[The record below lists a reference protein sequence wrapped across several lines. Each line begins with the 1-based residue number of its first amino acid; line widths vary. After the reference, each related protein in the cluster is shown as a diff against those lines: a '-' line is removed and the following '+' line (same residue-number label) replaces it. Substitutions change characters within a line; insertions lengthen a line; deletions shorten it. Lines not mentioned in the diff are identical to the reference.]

1 MDTDWKTL
9 RAELPDDVRAR
20 LDAKR
25 NEWLDKTPVADR
37 TEMQV
42 TQPEVAGTEDG

>member
-1 MDTDWKTL
+1 MVTDWKTL

-25 NEWLDKTPVADR
+25 NERRLGKAFAEVRRPCR
-37 TEMQV
+37 PPSRMS
-42 TQPEVAGTEDG
+42 QPGPA

>member
-25 NEWLDKTPVADR
+25 NERRLGKA
-37 TEMQV
+37 
-42 TQPEVAGTEDG
+42 